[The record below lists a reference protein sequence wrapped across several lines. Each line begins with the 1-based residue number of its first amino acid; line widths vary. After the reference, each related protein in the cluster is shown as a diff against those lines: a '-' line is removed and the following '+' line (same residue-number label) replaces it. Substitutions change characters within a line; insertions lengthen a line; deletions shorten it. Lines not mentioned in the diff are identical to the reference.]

1 MDKSGKKKFG
11 ADSIV
16 VGFALFSM
24 FFGAGNV
31 IFPPYLGFGA
41 GTQWVNGFLFYFIA
55 DIGLALFALFT
66 LLKVGGSE
74 NITGR
79 IGSVASNILMSA
91 IILCIGPMV
100 AIPRTAAT
108 TFEMSVA
115 PLISGVSPVI
125 FSVAFFIV
133 VLLLSIRQSAVI
145 DVVGKV
151 LTPALLIG
159 LLVLII
165 KGIISPLGSIVNPHV
180 DSSFVIV
187 NGIKSGYQTMDV
199 LVALAFGII
208 ILKSAQEKGYSDARE
223 SSKMIRAAAVI
234 AGVLLLIVYF
244 GLTYLGATSASLFSL
259 GISRAELV
267 IGIVQRL
274 LGKVGL
280 VIFAVVV
287 VIALII
293 QLFALAQAK
302 LDLYPAVLEIKRQR
316 DQRHALLHNTGIEL
330 CYLALMHEKPAGSHG
345 VLIEN
350 VSLLIRAYMQRP
362 HKKLAVFN
370 GAVAVLHIH
379 RARAQGFDLR
389 SGKLNARL
397 VALKD
402 KVIVEGLAV
411 CRDLLCT
418 RLLRHISSPAF
429 QYILIITHF
438 YARKKYIL

>member
-199 LVALAFGII
+199 LAALAFGII

-267 IGIVQRL
+267 IGIVERL

-287 VIALII
+287 ALACMTTAVALVSSAASFFEKLTKGRLSYAVLVTVICVSSAVISNLGLDRIVAVASPILDIVYPPTLVLIALSWFGDRLSRGVYRWAVIG
-293 QLFALAQAK
+293 ALIASV
-302 LDLYPAVLEIKRQR
+302 LSTLSLYGVSVPIVNTLPLASLGLGWIVPA
-316 DQRHALLHNTGIEL
+316 AGFGI
-330 CYLALMHEKPAGSHG
+330 
-345 VLIEN
+345 V
-350 VSLLIRAYMQRP
+350 AYVISR
-362 HKKLAVFN
+362 
-370 GAVAVLHIH
+370 
-379 RARAQGFDLR
+379 LR
-389 SGKLNARL
+389 KM
-397 VALKD
+397 
-402 KVIVEGLAV
+402 
-411 CRDLLCT
+411 
-418 RLLRHISSPAF
+418 
-429 QYILIITHF
+429 
-438 YARKKYIL
+438 RKKS

>member
-199 LVALAFGII
+199 LAALAFGII

-267 IGIVQRL
+267 IGIVERL

-287 VIALII
+287 ALACMTTAVALVSSAASFFEKLTKGGLSYATLVIIICVSSAVISNLGLDRIVAVASPILDIVYPPTLVLIALSWFGDRLSRGVYRWAVIG
-293 QLFALAQAK
+293 ALIASV
-302 LDLYPAVLEIKRQR
+302 LSTLSLYGVSGPIVNTLPLASLGLGWIVPA
-316 DQRHALLHNTGIEL
+316 AGFGI
-330 CYLALMHEKPAGSHG
+330 
-345 VLIEN
+345 
-350 VSLLIRAYMQRP
+350 VSYVISR
-362 HKKLAVFN
+362 
-370 GAVAVLHIH
+370 
-379 RARAQGFDLR
+379 LR
-389 SGKLNARL
+389 KM
-397 VALKD
+397 
-402 KVIVEGLAV
+402 
-411 CRDLLCT
+411 
-418 RLLRHISSPAF
+418 
-429 QYILIITHF
+429 
-438 YARKKYIL
+438 RKKS

>member
-199 LVALAFGII
+199 LAALAFGII

-234 AGVLLLIVYF
+234 AGALLLIVYF

-259 GISRAELV
+259 DISRAELV
-267 IGIVQRL
+267 IGIVERL

-287 VIALII
+287 ALACMTTAVALVSSAASFFEKLTKGRLSYATLVIIICVSSAVISNLGLDRIVAVASPILDIVYPPTLVLIALSWFGDRLSRGVYRWAVIG
-293 QLFALAQAK
+293 ALIASV
-302 LDLYPAVLEIKRQR
+302 LSTLSLYGVSVPIVNTLPLASLGLGWIVPA
-316 DQRHALLHNTGIEL
+316 AGFGI
-330 CYLALMHEKPAGSHG
+330 
-345 VLIEN
+345 V
-350 VSLLIRAYMQRP
+350 AYVISR
-362 HKKLAVFN
+362 
-370 GAVAVLHIH
+370 
-379 RARAQGFDLR
+379 LR
-389 SGKLNARL
+389 KM
-397 VALKD
+397 
-402 KVIVEGLAV
+402 
-411 CRDLLCT
+411 
-418 RLLRHISSPAF
+418 
-429 QYILIITHF
+429 
-438 YARKKYIL
+438 RKKS

>member
-199 LVALAFGII
+199 LAALAFGII

-267 IGIVQRL
+267 IGIVERL

-287 VIALII
+287 ALACMTTAVALVSSAASFFEKLTKGRLSYATLVIIICVSSAVISNLGLDRIVAVASPILDIVYPPTLVLIALSWFGDR
-293 QLFALAQAK
+293 LSRGVYCWAVVGALISSV
-302 LDLYPAVLEIKRQR
+302 LSTLSLYGVSVPIVNTLPLASLGLGWIVPA
-316 DQRHALLHNTGIEL
+316 
-330 CYLALMHEKPAGSHG
+330 
-345 VLIEN
+345 
-350 VSLLIRAYMQRP
+350 
-362 HKKLAVFN
+362 AVF
-370 GAVAVLHIH
+370 GIVAYVIG
-379 RARAQGFDLR
+379 RLR
-389 SGKLNARL
+389 
-397 VALKD
+397 
-402 KVIVEGLAV
+402 EM
-411 CRDLLCT
+411 
-418 RLLRHISSPAF
+418 
-429 QYILIITHF
+429 
-438 YARKKYIL
+438 RKKS

>member
-199 LVALAFGII
+199 LAALAFGII
-208 ILKSAQEKGYSDARE
+208 ILKSAQEKGYSDGRE

-259 GISRAELV
+259 DISRAELV
-267 IGIVQRL
+267 IGIVERL

-287 VIALII
+287 ALACMTTAVALVSSAASFFEKLTKGRLSYAALVIIICVSSAVISNLGLDRIVAVASPILDIVYPPTLVLIALSWFGDRLSRGVYRWAVIG
-293 QLFALAQAK
+293 ALIASV
-302 LDLYPAVLEIKRQR
+302 LSTLSLYGVSVPIVNTLPLASLGLGWIVPA
-316 DQRHALLHNTGIEL
+316 AGFGI
-330 CYLALMHEKPAGSHG
+330 
-345 VLIEN
+345 V
-350 VSLLIRAYMQRP
+350 AYVISR
-362 HKKLAVFN
+362 
-370 GAVAVLHIH
+370 
-379 RARAQGFDLR
+379 LR
-389 SGKLNARL
+389 KM
-397 VALKD
+397 
-402 KVIVEGLAV
+402 
-411 CRDLLCT
+411 
-418 RLLRHISSPAF
+418 
-429 QYILIITHF
+429 
-438 YARKKYIL
+438 RKKS

>member
-1 MDKSGKKKFG
+1 MDKSVKKKFG

-199 LVALAFGII
+199 LAALAFGII

-267 IGIVQRL
+267 IGIVERL

-287 VIALII
+287 ALACMTTAVALVSSAASFFEKLTKGRLSYATLVIIICVFSAVISNLGLDRIVAVASPILDIVYPPTLVLIALSWFGDR
-293 QLFALAQAK
+293 LSRGVYCWAVVGAL
-302 LDLYPAVLEIKRQR
+302 
-316 DQRHALLHNTGIEL
+316 
-330 CYLALMHEKPAGSHG
+330 
-345 VLIEN
+345 
-350 VSLLIRAYMQRP
+350 
-362 HKKLAVFN
+362 
-370 GAVAVLHIH
+370 
-379 RARAQGFDLR
+379 
-389 SGKLNARL
+389 
-397 VALKD
+397 
-402 KVIVEGLAV
+402 
-411 CRDLLCT
+411 
-418 RLLRHISSPAF
+418 ISSVLSTLSLYGVSVPIVNTLPLASLGLGWIVPAAGF
-429 QYILIITHF
+429 GIVAYVISRLRKM
-438 YARKKYIL
+438 RKKS

>member
-1 MDKSGKKKFG
+1 MGKTGRKKFG
-11 ADSIV
+11 ADSLV

-66 LLKVGGSE
+66 LLK
-74 NITGR
+74 
-79 IGSVASNILMSA
+79 VASNILMSA

-165 KGIISPLGSIVNPHV
+165 RGVISPLGPVVDPDV

-199 LVALAFGII
+199 LAALAFGII
-208 ILKSAQEKGYSDARE
+208 ILKSAQEKGYSDERE
-223 SSKMIRAAAVI
+223 SSKMIGAAAVI

-244 GLTYLGATSASLFSL
+244 GLTYLGATSASLFSMD
-259 GISRAELV
+259 ISRAELV

-274 LGKVGL
+274 LGKTGL

-287 VIALII
+287 ALACMTTAVALVSSAASFFEKLTKGRLSYAVLVTVICVSSAVISNLGLDRIVAVASPILDIVYPPTLVLIALSWFGDRLSRGVYRWAVIG
-293 QLFALAQAK
+293 ALIASV
-302 LDLYPAVLEIKRQR
+302 LSTISLYGVSVPIVNTLPLASLGLGWIAPA
-316 DQRHALLHNTGIEL
+316 
-330 CYLALMHEKPAGSHG
+330 
-345 VLIEN
+345 
-350 VSLLIRAYMQRP
+350 
-362 HKKLAVFN
+362 AVF
-370 GAVAVLHIH
+370 GIVAYVIG
-379 RARAQGFDLR
+379 RLR
-389 SGKLNARL
+389 KM
-397 VALKD
+397 
-402 KVIVEGLAV
+402 
-411 CRDLLCT
+411 
-418 RLLRHISSPAF
+418 
-429 QYILIITHF
+429 
-438 YARKKYIL
+438 RKKS

>member
-199 LVALAFGII
+199 LAALAFGII

-259 GISRAELV
+259 DISRAELV
-267 IGIVQRL
+267 IGIVERL

-287 VIALII
+287 ALACMTTAVALVSSAASFFEKLTKGRLSYATLVIIICVFSAVISNLGLDRIVAIASPILDIVYPPTLVLIALSWFGDRLSRGVYRWAVIG
-293 QLFALAQAK
+293 ALIASV
-302 LDLYPAVLEIKRQR
+302 LSTLSLYGVSVPIVNTLPLASLGLGWIVPA
-316 DQRHALLHNTGIEL
+316 AGFGI
-330 CYLALMHEKPAGSHG
+330 
-345 VLIEN
+345 V
-350 VSLLIRAYMQRP
+350 AYVISR
-362 HKKLAVFN
+362 
-370 GAVAVLHIH
+370 
-379 RARAQGFDLR
+379 LR
-389 SGKLNARL
+389 KM
-397 VALKD
+397 
-402 KVIVEGLAV
+402 
-411 CRDLLCT
+411 
-418 RLLRHISSPAF
+418 
-429 QYILIITHF
+429 
-438 YARKKYIL
+438 RKKS

>member
-199 LVALAFGII
+199 LAALAFGII

-234 AGVLLLIVYF
+234 AGVLLQIVYF

-259 GISRAELV
+259 DISRAELV
-267 IGIVQRL
+267 IGIVERL

-287 VIALII
+287 ALACMTTAVALVSSAASFFEKLTKGRLSYATLVIIICVSSAVISNLGLDRIVAVASPILDIVYPPTLVLIALSWFGDRLSRGVYRWAVIG
-293 QLFALAQAK
+293 ALIASV
-302 LDLYPAVLEIKRQR
+302 LSTLSLYGVSVPIVNTLPLASLGLGWIVPA
-316 DQRHALLHNTGIEL
+316 AGFGI
-330 CYLALMHEKPAGSHG
+330 
-345 VLIEN
+345 V
-350 VSLLIRAYMQRP
+350 AYVISR
-362 HKKLAVFN
+362 
-370 GAVAVLHIH
+370 
-379 RARAQGFDLR
+379 LR
-389 SGKLNARL
+389 KM
-397 VALKD
+397 
-402 KVIVEGLAV
+402 
-411 CRDLLCT
+411 
-418 RLLRHISSPAF
+418 
-429 QYILIITHF
+429 
-438 YARKKYIL
+438 RKKS

>member
-199 LVALAFGII
+199 LAALAFGII

-259 GISRAELV
+259 DISRAELV
-267 IGIVQRL
+267 IGIVERL

-287 VIALII
+287 ALACMTTAVALVSSAASFFEKLTKGRLSYATLVIIICVSSAVISNLGLDRIVAVASPILDIVYPPTLVLIALSWFGDRLSRGVYRWAVIG
-293 QLFALAQAK
+293 ALIASV
-302 LDLYPAVLEIKRQR
+302 LSTLSLYGVSVPIVNTLPLASLGLGWIVPA
-316 DQRHALLHNTGIEL
+316 AGFGI
-330 CYLALMHEKPAGSHG
+330 
-345 VLIEN
+345 V
-350 VSLLIRAYMQRP
+350 AYVISR
-362 HKKLAVFN
+362 
-370 GAVAVLHIH
+370 
-379 RARAQGFDLR
+379 LR
-389 SGKLNARL
+389 KM
-397 VALKD
+397 
-402 KVIVEGLAV
+402 
-411 CRDLLCT
+411 
-418 RLLRHISSPAF
+418 
-429 QYILIITHF
+429 
-438 YARKKYIL
+438 RKKS

>member
-1 MDKSGKKKFG
+1 MGKSGRKKFG
-11 ADSIV
+11 ADSLV

-108 TFEMSVA
+108 TFEMSVV

-165 KGIISPLGSIVNPHV
+165 KGIISPLGSIVNPDV

-199 LVALAFGII
+199 LAALAFGII

-223 SSKMIRAAAVI
+223 SSKMIGAAAVI

-259 GISRAELV
+259 DISRAELV

-274 LGKVGL
+274 LGKTGL

-287 VIALII
+287 ALACMTTAVALVSSAASFFEKLTKGRLSYAVLVTVICVSSAVISNLGLDRIVAVASPILDIVYPPTLVLIALPWFGDRLSRGVYRWAVIG
-293 QLFALAQAK
+293 ALIASV
-302 LDLYPAVLEIKRQR
+302 LSTISLYGVSVPIVNTLPLASLGLGWIVPA
-316 DQRHALLHNTGIEL
+316 
-330 CYLALMHEKPAGSHG
+330 
-345 VLIEN
+345 
-350 VSLLIRAYMQRP
+350 
-362 HKKLAVFN
+362 AVF
-370 GAVAVLHIH
+370 G
-379 RARAQGFDLR
+379 
-389 SGKLNARL
+389 L
-397 VALKD
+397 VAY
-402 KVIVEGLAV
+402 VIG
-411 CRDLLCT
+411 
-418 RLLRHISSPAF
+418 RLRKM
-429 QYILIITHF
+429 
-438 YARKKYIL
+438 RKKSL

>member
-1 MDKSGKKKFG
+1 MDKTGRKKFG

-41 GTQWVNGFLFYFIA
+41 GAQWVNGFLFYFIA

-79 IGSVASNILMSA
+79 VGSVASNILMSA

-165 KGIISPLGSIVNPHV
+165 RGVISPLGPVV
-180 DSSFVIV
+180 DPGVEPSFVIV

-199 LVALAFGII
+199 LAALAFGII
-208 ILKSAQEKGYSDARE
+208 ILKSAQEKGYSDERE
-223 SSKMIRAAAVI
+223 SSKMIGTAAVV

-259 GISRAELV
+259 DISRAVLV
-267 IGIVQRL
+267 IGIVERL
-274 LGKVGL
+274 LGKAGL

-287 VIALII
+287 ALACMTTAVALVSSAASFFEKLTKGRLSYRVLVTVICVSSAVISNLGLDRIVAVASPILDIVYPPTLVLIALSWFGDR
-293 QLFALAQAK
+293 LSRGV
-302 LDLYPAVLEIKRQR
+302 YRWAVIG
-316 DQRHALLHNTGIEL
+316 ALLASVLSTISLYGVSVPIIDTL
-330 CYLALMHEKPAGSHG
+330 PLA
-345 VLIEN
+345 
-350 VSLLIRAYMQRP
+350 SLGLGWIVP
-362 HKKLAVFN
+362 SAVF
-370 GAVAVLHIH
+370 G
-379 RARAQGFDLR
+379 
-389 SGKLNARL
+389 L
-397 VALKD
+397 VAY
-402 KVIVEGLAV
+402 VIG
-411 CRDLLCT
+411 
-418 RLLRHISSPAF
+418 RLRKM
-429 QYILIITHF
+429 
-438 YARKKYIL
+438 RKKSL

>member
-199 LVALAFGII
+199 LAALAFGII

-267 IGIVQRL
+267 IGIVERL

-287 VIALII
+287 ALACMTTAVALVSSAASFFEKLTKGRLSYAALVIIICVSSAVISNLGLDRIVAVASPILDIVYPPTLVLIALSWFGDRLSRGVYRWAVIG
-293 QLFALAQAK
+293 ALIASI
-302 LDLYPAVLEIKRQR
+302 LSTLSLYGVSVPIVNTLPLASLGLGWIVPA
-316 DQRHALLHNTGIEL
+316 AGFGI
-330 CYLALMHEKPAGSHG
+330 
-345 VLIEN
+345 V
-350 VSLLIRAYMQRP
+350 AYVISR
-362 HKKLAVFN
+362 
-370 GAVAVLHIH
+370 
-379 RARAQGFDLR
+379 LR
-389 SGKLNARL
+389 KM
-397 VALKD
+397 
-402 KVIVEGLAV
+402 
-411 CRDLLCT
+411 
-418 RLLRHISSPAF
+418 
-429 QYILIITHF
+429 
-438 YARKKYIL
+438 RKKS

>member
-1 MDKSGKKKFG
+1 MGKTGRKKFG
-11 ADSIV
+11 ADSLV

-41 GTQWVNGFLFYFIA
+41 GTQWVNGFLSYFIA

-66 LLKVGGSE
+66 LLRVGGSE

-165 KGIISPLGSIVNPHV
+165 RGVISPLGHIVNPDV

-199 LVALAFGII
+199 LAALAFGII
-208 ILKSAQEKGYSDARE
+208 ILKSAQEKGYSDERE
-223 SSKMIRAAAVI
+223 SSKMIGAAAVI

-244 GLTYLGATSASLFSL
+244 GLTYLGATSASLFSMD
-259 GISRAELV
+259 ISRAELV

-274 LGKVGL
+274 LGKTGL

-287 VIALII
+287 ALACMTTAVALVSSAASFFEKLTKGRLSYAVLVTVICVSSAVISNLGLDRIVAVASPILDIVYPPTLVLIALSWFGDRLSRGVYRWAVIGALIASVLSTISLYGVSVPII
-293 QLFALAQAK
+293 DTLPLA
-302 LDLYPAVLEIKRQR
+302 
-316 DQRHALLHNTGIEL
+316 
-330 CYLALMHEKPAGSHG
+330 
-345 VLIEN
+345 
-350 VSLLIRAYMQRP
+350 SLGLGWIVP
-362 HKKLAVFN
+362 SAVF
-370 GAVAVLHIH
+370 G
-379 RARAQGFDLR
+379 
-389 SGKLNARL
+389 L
-397 VALKD
+397 VAY
-402 KVIVEGLAV
+402 VIG
-411 CRDLLCT
+411 
-418 RLLRHISSPAF
+418 RLRKM
-429 QYILIITHF
+429 
-438 YARKKYIL
+438 RKKS